1 MYVEVGNFYY
11 FLYFA
16 IAIAITVGLVLFLKH
31 KDDKVKHNVI
41 LFLLFSALVLHFAK
55 LLFEPYNQMYPEIIR
70 KVSFENI
77 CAISTLVFPFIFLS
91 KSKILKDY
99 MIVMGIISGL
109 AAYLYPT
116 EAIFDTFD
124 SIYFGMKGAFSFDV
138 IRFYYAH
145 LVIFLAPFLMGY
157 FKLHEF
163 KLKRLIYLPFTILL
177 TLAIIYVNEVI
188 LLQLGWIDAN
198 GFSDVNIRNSSFV
211 FGIPDHY
218 KKVAVIFDVFVFD
231 FMKTNPFNGDL
242 YYWPVI
248 WLLFPA
254 FIYAPV
260 LAFLSNS
267 PFIIQNLIIKIK
279 HHNNK
284 ISQS

>member
-11 FLYFA
+11 FLYFVFA
-16 IAIAITVGLVLFLKH
+16 IIITTGLILFLKN
-31 KDDKVKHNVI
+31 KDDPTKRRVI
-41 LFLLFSALVLHFAK
+41 AALLFSALALHFMK
-55 LLFEPYNQMYPEIIR
+55 LLFSPYNQMFPEIIR

-77 CAISTLVFPFIFLS
+77 CAVSTLVFPFIFLS
-91 KSKILKDY
+91 KSKVLKDY

-124 SIYFGMKGAFSFDV
+124 SVYFGMKGAFSFDV

-157 FKLHEF
+157 FKLHTF

-177 TLAIIYVNEVI
+177 TLGIIYVNEVI
-188 LLQLGWIDAN
+188 LYQLGWVDPN
-198 GFSDVNIRNSSFV
+198 GFGDVNVRNSSFV

-218 KKVAVIFDVFVFD
+218 KNVAVIFDVFVFD
-231 FMKTNPFNGDL
+231 FMKSNPFNGNQT
-242 YYWPVI
+242 YWPVL
-248 WLLFPA
+248 WLTIPA
-254 FIYAPV
+254 FIYAPI
-260 LAFLSNS
+260 LYFLSHI
-267 PFIIQNLIIKIK
+267 PFFIQNLVLKIFHK
-279 HHNNK
+279 V
-284 ISQS
+284 